1 MIQNNKKILGLILAG
16 GLSRRMGNKN
26 KFLKKINNNIIID
39 LIISRAEKQVSYL
52 ILNTNDKIPYLSK
65 FKLKEIP
72 DLIKGYHG
80 PLVGILSGMEWARK
94 QKEKIDYLA
103 TFSCDAPFFP
113 EDLIQKLLKEITD
126 QNLDIVIPKY
136 KNQKHPVFG
145 LWSLNLIDSLRE
157 YILEEKMKKI
167 DTWIFKNNYKIIDFK
182 NKKYDPFF
190 NINTPEDLEKANSI
204 SLKFNI

>member
-16 GLSRRMGNKN
+16 GLSRRMGGKN
-26 KFLKKINNNIIID
+26 KFLKKKNKNNIID
-39 LIISRAEKQVSYL
+39 LIISRAEKQVPNL

-80 PLVGILSGMEWARK
+80 PLVGILSGMEWAKK

-113 EDLIQKLLKEITD
+113 DNLIKKLSNEITNK
-126 QNLDIVIPKY
+126 NLDIVIPKY

-145 LWSLNLIDSLRE
+145 LWSLDLIDSLKK
-157 YILEEKMKKI
+157 YLFEEKMKKI
-167 DTWIFKNNYKIIDFK
+167 DTWIFKNNYKIIDFE
-182 NKKYDPFF
+182 NKEYDPFF